1 METAEYDRIEVELRR
16 LLDEALRYVE
26 EAKAKLRYVAENLN
40 MIKVLKET
48 KDKEANS

>member
-1 METAEYDRIEVELRR
+1 MDPAEYDRIEVELRR

-40 MIKVLKET
+40 MIKVLKES
-48 KDKEANS
+48 KKEANS